1 MSEVN
6 ELSPVGDSTQ
16 QPVAV
21 PPSDPRDAEI
31 ERMRAHI
38 QTLTSEQSKYR
49 ESRRLAEERAIA
61 AEQQLKSAS
70 KLVSSQPLDPDQL
83 ARLNS
88 YDELQKRVSG
98 LETELKTRDEQV
110 RSERIK
116 SAALSAFN
124 QGGAINGMH
133 LYEARKKDLVLRD
146 DGSVVG
152 LDGGV
157 ERPLDQFVEGLKAPG
172 SAWAYQFQASG
183 ARGSGAVGSQPTS
196 TDGIPN
202 PYLTGNFAQVV
213 ALESGTPEE
222 QALAARFKA
231 EAGKK

>member
-1 MSEVN
+1 MSDAN
-6 ELSPVGDSTQ
+6 ELSPVDNNTQ

-21 PPSDPRDAEI
+21 PPNDPRDAEI

-49 ESRRLAEERAIA
+49 EDRRLAEERATA
-61 AEQQLKSAS
+61 VEQQLKSVQ
-70 KLVSSQPLDPDQL
+70 KPGSSQVLDADQM

-88 YDELQKRVSG
+88 YDELQKRVTG

-133 LYEARKKDLVLRD
+133 LYEARKNDLVLRD

-202 PYLTGNFAQVV
+202 PYLTGNFAAAV
-213 ALESGTPEE
+213 ALEAGTPEE

-231 EAGKK
+231 EAGKR

>member
-70 KLVSSQPLDPDQL
+70 KLGSSQPLDPDQL

-110 RSERIK
+110 RS
-116 SAALSAFN
+116 
-124 QGGAINGMH
+124 
-133 LYEARKKDLVLRD
+133 
-146 DGSVVG
+146 
-152 LDGGV
+152 

>member
-1 MSEVN
+1 MSEAQ
-6 ELSPVGDSTQ
+6 ELSPVGDNTQ

-21 PPSDPRDAEI
+21 PEEVLAENQ
-31 ERMRAHI
+31 RLRAHN
-38 QTLTSEQSKYR
+38 QQLAQENSDYR
-49 ESRRLAEERAIA
+49 ARARNADERAAA
-61 AEQQLKSAS
+61 AEQKLKGLQRAG
-70 KLVSSQPLDPDQL
+70 SSQPLDPDQQ

-88 YDELQKRVSG
+88 YDELQNRVST
-98 LETELKTRDEQV
+98 LETELKSRDEQV

-116 SAALSAFN
+116 TAALNAFN

-133 LYEARKKDLVLRD
+133 LYEARKNDLVLRE
-146 DGSVVG
+146 DGSVAA

-157 ERPLDQFVEGLKAPG
+157 ERSLDQFVEGLKAPG

-183 ARGSGAVGSQPTS
+183 AKGSGAVGSQPTS
-196 TDGIPN
+196 TEGMPN
-202 PYLTGNFAQVV
+202 PYVTGNFAAAV
-213 ALESGTPEE
+213 ALEAGTPEE

>member
-1 MSEVN
+1 MSEAN
-6 ELSPVGDSTQ
+6 ELSPVDNNTQ

-21 PPSDPRDAEI
+21 PPNDPRNAEI

-49 ESRRLAEERAIA
+49 EDRRLAEERAKA
-61 AEQQLKSAS
+61 FEQQLSSIPKPG
-70 KLVSSQPLDPDQL
+70 SSQALDPDQL

-88 YDELQKRVSG
+88 YDELQKRVTG

-116 SAALSAFN
+116 SAALGAFN

-133 LYEARKKDLVLRD
+133 LYEARKNDLVLRD

-202 PYLTGNFAQVV
+202 PYLTGNFAAAV

-231 EAGKK
+231 EAGKR

>member
-1 MSEVN
+1 MSEAQ
-6 ELSPVGDSTQ
+6 ELSPVGDNTQ

-21 PPSDPRDAEI
+21 PPSDSSLVEL
-31 ERMRAHI
+31 ERLRAHN
-38 QTLTSEQSKYR
+38 QQLASEQAKYR
-49 ESRRLAEERAIA
+49 EERRLAEERAAA
-61 AEQQLKSAS
+61 AEQKLKGAQR
-70 KLVSSQPLDPDQL
+70 LGSSQALDPDQQ

-88 YDELQKRVSG
+88 YDELQKRVTT
-98 LETELKTRDEQV
+98 LETELKSRDEQV

-116 SAALSAFN
+116 SAALNAFSR
-124 QGGAINGMH
+124 GGAINGMH
-133 LYEARKKDLVLRD
+133 LYEARKNDLVLRD
-146 DGSVVG
+146 DGSIVG
-152 LDGGV
+152 LDAGV

-196 TDGIPN
+196 TDGMPN
-202 PYLTGNFAQVV
+202 PYVTGNFAQVV